1 MLNYQRV
8 SCLRSVGC
16 EKRQTSYST
25 LVSSVYLGC
34 WPLHVGRSF
43 CLSNQMTFFEW
54 PPPTDIPSGIYSD
67 IPSGIVSGLYS
78 DIPSGILSE
87 IHWNTLWHY
96 FGHIIWHLFWHSIWH
111 SFCHSIGHLFW
122 HFFLDLS
129 GIYSDILSG
138 MCSGPGAAH
147 CIQHLRYRVR
157 VQAWPTASRAR
168 DMARIRWCPQ
178 SRQGVDEERRK
189 EGGKE
194 WVGVSRSEWVRP
206 GPYLAGG
213 NNVRANWL
221 EPKWQSFVGRRVSNL
236 WPMPIF
242 DDKHPHCVV
251 CYMKTSFFIL
261 FMPNLGLLCIVR
273 IIYQNPHM
281 LN

>member
-1 MLNYQRV
+1 MLTTA
-8 SCLRSVGC
+8 CRSKFLFKQPNDFLWV
-16 EKRQTSYST
+16 T
-25 LVSSVYLGC
+25 
-34 WPLHVGRSF
+34 
-43 CLSNQMTFFEW
+43 
-54 PPPTDIPSGIYSD
+54 PT
-67 IPSGIVSGLYS
+67 
-78 DIPSGILSE
+78 
-87 IHWNTLWHY
+87 NWHS
-96 FGHIIWHLFWHSIWH
+96 IWHIFWHSIWH
-111 SFCHSIGHLFW
+111 CVWPIFWHSIWHFIWNTLKYSLALFRAYYLTFVLTFYLAFFLSFYW
-122 HFFLDLS
+122 TSILAFFLDLS

-251 CYMKTSFFIL
+251 CYMKTSFFIP

>member
-54 PPPTDIPSGIYSD
+54 RPPTDIPSGIYSD

-122 HFFLDLS
+122 HFFWIFLVS
-129 GIYSDILSG
+129 ILTFSLA
-138 MCSGPGAAH
+138 CV
-147 CIQHLRYRVR
+147 Q
-157 VQAWPTASRAR
+157 VQARPTASSTC
-168 DMARIRWCPQ
+168 DIEFG
-178 SRQGVDEERRK
+178 SRRGPLHPELAIWPGSVDAH
-189 EGGKE
+189 
-194 WVGVSRSEWVRP
+194 SH
-206 GPYLAGG
+206 
-213 NNVRANWL
+213 
-221 EPKWQSFVGRRVSNL
+221 
-236 WPMPIF
+236 
-242 DDKHPHCVV
+242 DK
-251 CYMKTSFFIL
+251 
-261 FMPNLGLLCIVR
+261 G
-273 IIYQNPHM
+273 
-281 LN
+281 